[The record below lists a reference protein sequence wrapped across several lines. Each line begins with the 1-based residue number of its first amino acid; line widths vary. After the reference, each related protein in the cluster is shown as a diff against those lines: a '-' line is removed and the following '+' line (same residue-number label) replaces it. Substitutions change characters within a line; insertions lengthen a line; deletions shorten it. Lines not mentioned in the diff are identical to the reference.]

1 MSDPNF
7 STDSAAPTEPAEP
20 PDAAIP
26 EAGLLGRV
34 INSLGILFALG
45 ILSSAF
51 ILMIEVVMRYG
62 FNAPTFW
69 AHETVIFLNASAF
82 VFGGLYVVAR
92 NGHIRVVLIYNHL
105 TGGLRRA
112 FDVGISIACLTATV
126 FFGWAAWSILVRAVW
141 TPAGEVRLETSGS
154 AWNPPTP
161 GMLKIFLFLILVVMA
176 IQFAILTVNY
186 LRKPGR

>member
-1 MSDPNF
+1 MPSEPP
-7 STDSAAPTEPAEP
+7 AAP
-20 PDAAIP
+20 DRAIP

-34 INSLGILFALG
+34 INSLGIFFALG

-105 TGGLRRA
+105 SDRLRRV
-112 FDVGISIACLTATV
+112 FDVGISIVCLTATV

-161 GMLKIFLFLILVVMA
+161 GMLKIFLFFILVVMA
-176 IQFAILTVNY
+176 IQFAILTINY
-186 LRKPGR
+186 FRKPGR

>member
-1 MSDPNF
+1 MSDPNIPK
-7 STDSAAPTEPAEP
+7 DSVTPTEPVEP
-20 PDAAIP
+20 SDEAIP

-34 INSLGILFALG
+34 INSFGILFALG
-45 ILSSAF
+45 ILASAF

-69 AHETVIFLNASAF
+69 AHETVIFINACAF

-105 TGGLRRA
+105 SGGLRRA
-112 FDVGISIACLTATV
+112 FDVGISITCLVATI
-126 FFGWAAWSILVRAVW
+126 FFGWAAWAVLVRAVW
-141 TPAGEVRLETSGS
+141 TPTGELRLETSGS

-161 GMLKIFLFLILVVMA
+161 GMLKIFLFVILVMMA
-176 IQFAILTVNY
+176 VQFAVLTVNY
-186 LRKPGR
+186 FRKPGR